1 MKRKGGSSREGL
13 GRGEENGKGMRKE
26 GRNDNNRKKEK
37 KKPPPPPVID
47 TVATRTRRQK
57 RDIATKWKQPIS
69 ILINIMGYADPDTIR
84 VLCCVS
90 KQFYD
95 IIANDP
101 GMEHNR
107 AIPLLQITPAEDQE
121 DEGRFGR
128 LFHFLQQN
136 RDKLQVYRE
145 IKIIDPNKFTKF
157 LGSTIRELDKIANA
171 LRLYGIV
178 SLDMSSPPTSKK
190 IEDAFIWYFCYI
202 PPILPNLRDIN
213 LSNNSFS
220 SAYLLELSKN
230 RPNLEKITWH
240 NIDCDQSVIDIHG
253 SDMGQATNLKE
264 IYMDDSAFFFRGN
277 NERDKLLDLENAAQ
291 SKIFLFYQCSTKL
304 ERVSIRNAKWY
315 EPLYGHGVRWDPTVI
330 PQNALIKFV
339 RKAPTSLKWFRSD
352 LSHENMNTLRLERP
366 GIELVN

>member
-1 MKRKGGSSREGL
+1 MTYHHITSSEGGGKLLNQASRRSKMKRKGGSSREGL
-13 GRGEENGKGMRKE
+13 GGGEENGKGTRKE
-26 GRNDNNRKKEK
+26 GRNDNNKKEK

-240 NIDCDQSVIDIHG
+240 NNDINQSAIDIDG
-253 SDMGQATNLKE
+253 WNMRQTTNLKE
-264 IYMDDSAFFFRGN
+264 VSLHTARAKGHSA
-277 NERDKLLDLENAAQ
+277 
-291 SKIFLFYQCSTKL
+291 
-304 ERVSIRNAKWY
+304 
-315 EPLYGHGVRWDPTVI
+315 
-330 PQNALIKFV
+330 ALKQ
-339 RKAPTSLKWFRSD
+339 KK
-352 LSHENMNTLRLERP
+352 
-366 GIELVN
+366 